1 MFSKVKPK
9 SGSIPGPILV
19 FDVNETLL
27 DVKAL
32 RPHFERIFK
41 DGAVVK
47 EWFALMLLYSQTV
60 TQTGRY
66 VDFGKLAR
74 AGLQMVAESHQA
86 QLTEDDV
93 AGVMK
98 GIGSLPPHPD
108 VLEGLLRLHKE
119 HFYIVA
125 LTNSSESMA
134 TQQIK
139 HAGLE
144 DMFERVFSVDA
155 VSKFKPAA
163 EVYRYVAERLEVK
176 TSELT
181 MIAAHPWDLMG
192 AKAAGCEVAFIQ
204 RPGTAWFPL
213 TPMPALAGKTLIQ
226 LADQLIAH
234 AQRQ

>member
-1 MFSKVKPK
+1 MFFKSKPQSK
-9 SGSIPGPILV
+9 SILV

-27 DVKAL
+27 DVKAV

-41 DGAVVK
+41 DGAVLK
-47 EWFALMLLYSQTV
+47 EWFAQMLLYSQTV
-60 TQTGRY
+60 TQTGEY

-74 AGLQMVAESHQA
+74 TGLQMVAEIHHA
-86 QLTEDDV
+86 QLTEDDI

-108 VLEGLLRLHKE
+108 VLEGLHRLHKE
-119 HFYIVA
+119 RFYIVA
-125 LTNSSESMA
+125 LTNSGEA
-134 TQQIK
+134 VAKQQIK

-163 EVYRYVAERLEVK
+163 EAYRYVAEKLDVK

-192 AKAAGCEVAFIQ
+192 AKAAGCEVAFLQ
-204 RPGTAWFPL
+204 RPGTAWFAL
-213 TPMPALAGKTLIQ
+213 TPKPALAGTTLTE
-226 LADQLIAH
+226 LAEQFIARD
-234 AQRQ
+234 QRQ